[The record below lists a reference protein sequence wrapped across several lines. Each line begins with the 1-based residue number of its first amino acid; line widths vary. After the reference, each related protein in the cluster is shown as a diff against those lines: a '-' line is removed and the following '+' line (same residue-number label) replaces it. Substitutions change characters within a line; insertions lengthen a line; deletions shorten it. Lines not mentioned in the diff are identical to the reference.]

1 MIRSL
6 LACGLVLLSGRSLRA
21 VELPTAES
29 ILEKEVAAAGGK
41 AAAEK
46 VRTTV
51 LKAKGSVQDVT
62 VDMLVQLAPNRYRMD
77 VTIEG
82 ISKDE
87 FVVSGDVVWKKSSIT
102 GTAVLQGAERADVAG
117 DAAEFAHIF
126 QRVGNWR
133 KQFKETK
140 CVAEETIG
148 GKAAYK
154 VELTTRDGQ
163 TRVDHYD
170 KDSGLLLRTERAVET
185 PQGKVNKIELYS
197 DYRKVDG
204 LMHPFTIRITED
216 TTEVV
221 LTIEEVKH
229 NVDIQESTFAPP
241 AELKKQLE
249 Q

>member
-1 MIRSL
+1 MISSL
-6 LACGLVLLSGRSLRA
+6 LACGLVLVGGRSLRA
-21 VELPTAES
+21 DELPTAES
-29 ILEKEVAAAGGK
+29 ILDKEVAAAGGK
-41 AAAEK
+41 AATEK
-46 VRTTV
+46 IKTTV

-62 VDMLVQLAPNRYRMD
+62 VDILVQLAPNRYRMD

-87 FVVSGDVVWKKSSIT
+87 YVVSGDVAWKKSSIT
-102 GTAVLQGAERADVAG
+102 GTGVLQGAERADVVG

-133 KQFKETK
+133 QRFKEAK

-148 GKAAYK
+148 DKAAYK

-170 KDSGLLLRTERAVET
+170 KDSGLLLRSERAVET

-197 DYRKVDG
+197 DFRKVDG

-216 TTEVV
+216 TTEVA

-229 NVDIQESTFAPP
+229 NVEIPESTFAPP